1 MTNWET
7 EKPWETE
14 KLINR
19 QERKTKNQP
28 NKQIIGRQAKRAR
41 KEGQDT
47 GKKSPSIQEGDMI
60 HENYY
65 SNKYASFI

>member
-1 MTNWET
+1 MDTYQETNMQT
-7 EKPWETE
+7 G
-14 KLINR
+14 
-19 QERKTKNQP
+19 
-28 NKQIIGRQAKRAR
+28 KQRAR